1 MLWVSEVEVLLIGG
15 GLFSVMMFVITSS
28 TSRKAKKAQKTLFST
43 VKSKLLNDQHVN
55 YCRLRILK
63 HITFPSHVLQI
74 FLVWSCC
81 GHFLHFPK

>member
-1 MLWVSEVEVLLIGG
+1 MRLIGG

-28 TSRKAKKAQKTLFST
+28 TARKAKKAQKTLFS
-43 VKSKLLNDQHVN
+43 VKSKLLINQHVN
-55 YCRLRILK
+55 NCRLRILK

>member
-1 MLWVSEVEVLLIGG
+1 MRLIGG

-28 TSRKAKKAQKTLFST
+28 TARKAKKAQKTLFS

-55 YCRLRILK
+55 YCRLGILK

>member
-1 MLWVSEVEVLLIGG
+1 MRLIGG

-28 TSRKAKKAQKTLFST
+28 TARKAKKAQKTLFS

-63 HITFPSHVLQI
+63 HITFPSYVLQI
-74 FLVWSCC
+74 FLVWSCS
-81 GHFLHFPK
+81 GHFLHFS

>member
-1 MLWVSEVEVLLIGG
+1 MRLIGG

-28 TSRKAKKAQKTLFST
+28 TARKAKKAQKTLFS

-74 FLVWSCC
+74 FLVWSCS

>member
-1 MLWVSEVEVLLIGG
+1 MEVLLIGG

-43 VKSKLLNDQHVN
+43 VKSKLLNDQHVK

-74 FLVWSCC
+74 FLVWSC

>member
-1 MLWVSEVEVLLIGG
+1 MEVLLIGG

-28 TSRKAKKAQKTLFST
+28 TSRKAQKTLFST

-74 FLVWSCC
+74 FLVWSCG

>member
-1 MLWVSEVEVLLIGG
+1 MEVLLIGG

-28 TSRKAKKAQKTLFST
+28 TSRKAKKPQKTLFST
-43 VKSKLLNDQHVN
+43 GKSKLLNDQHVN

>member
-1 MLWVSEVEVLLIGG
+1 MEVLLIGG

-28 TSRKAKKAQKTLFST
+28 TSRKAQKTLFST

-63 HITFPSHVLQI
+63 DITFPSPILQI
-74 FLVWSCC
+74 FLVWSC

>member
-1 MLWVSEVEVLLIGG
+1 MRLIGG

-28 TSRKAKKAQKTLFST
+28 TARKAKKAQKTLFS